1 MVSIAVAAADAPV
14 MRMTMAMT
22 MTMMMTMTMRMGMRM
37 MRMMRMMMMVVMM
50 MMLMVVMVMLLLM
63 MMMTMMMMIMMMMMM
78 MMTMAMLMLM
88 LMLMMM
94 MLLLLVVVVA
104 AAVVVILMLP
114 LFSCLLVSLLA
125 SFCQSSFVLQMSS
138 LAHQVVAK
146 HAEHLSFASH
156 LPVATSESSR
166 LTPLQLVGNNPNQ
179 SFKENCKLY
188 WCSTFSGL
196 HPDFLGHRQNEQTS
210 SKEFQ
215 RHEKLRQRS

>member
-1 MVSIAVAAADAPV
+1 
-14 MRMTMAMT
+14 MAMT

-37 MRMMRMMMMVVMM
+37 MRMMRMMMMMVMM
-50 MMLMVVMVMLLLM
+50 MMLMVVMMLLLM
-63 MMMTMMMMIMMMMMM
+63 MMMTMMMMMIMMM

-88 LMLMMM
+88 LMM
-94 MLLLLVVVVA
+94 MLLLLVVA